1 MAILLSEENPLY
13 MSPALYV
20 VATPLGNRKDISM
33 RALEVLRAANTIAA
47 EDTRH
52 SQRLLE
58 AHGISAH
65 LLALHEHNEQE
76 GATRIIEMLGAGQHV
91 ALITDAGTPAISDP
105 GARLVA
111 RVQEAGFPVL
121 PIPGPC
127 AAITALS
134 ASGLTAPHFHFVG
147 FLPTKTSARK
157 SALETLR
164 GIEESILV
172 FYEAPHRILECVE
185 DLQAGFEPERE
196 IVFARELTKLF
207 EQIARMPL
215 AQAMDWLKEDPNRQ
229 RGEFVLL
236 IGPAPKA
243 SEISAEAQKI
253 LALLLEELPLKK
265 AARLA
270 SEITGVPKNTLY
282 DLGLGMKDDA

>member
-1 MAILLSEENPLY
+1 
-13 MSPALYV
+13 
-20 VATPLGNRKDISM
+20 M
-33 RALEVLRAANTIAA
+33 RALNVLGAVQTIAA

-52 SQRLLE
+52 SQKLLE

-111 RVQEAGFPVL
+111 RVQEAGFPVV
-121 PIPGPC
+121 PIPGAC

-147 FLPTKTSARK
+147 FLPTKSTARRK
-157 SALETLR
+157 SLEPLR
-164 GIEESILV
+164 AIEESILV
-172 FYEAPHRILECVE
+172 FYEAPHRIIECIE
-185 DLQAGFEPERE
+185 DLQTVFGAGRE

-215 AQAMDWLKEDPNRQ
+215 EKAMDWLTEDTNRQ

-236 IGPAPKA
+236 ISPEAKSQA
-243 SEISAEAQKI
+243 ISAEAQRI
-253 LALLLEELPLKK
+253 LGLLLEELPLKK

-270 SEITGVPKNTLY
+270 SDITGVPKNALY
-282 DLGLGMKDDA
+282 ELGLTMKSA

>member
-1 MAILLSEENPLY
+1 
-13 MSPALYV
+13 
-20 VATPLGNRKDISM
+20 
-33 RALEVLRAANTIAA
+33 
-47 EDTRH
+47 
-52 SQRLLE
+52 
-58 AHGISAH
+58 
-65 LLALHEHNEQE
+65 
-76 GATRIIEMLGAGQHV
+76 
-91 ALITDAGTPAISDP
+91 
-105 GARLVA
+105 
-111 RVQEAGFPVL
+111 
-121 PIPGPC
+121 
-127 AAITALS
+127 
-134 ASGLTAPHFHFVG
+134 
-147 FLPTKTSARK
+147 
-157 SALETLR
+157 
-164 GIEESILV
+164 
-172 FYEAPHRILECVE
+172 VE

-282 DLGLGMKDDA
+282 DLGLGMKNDA